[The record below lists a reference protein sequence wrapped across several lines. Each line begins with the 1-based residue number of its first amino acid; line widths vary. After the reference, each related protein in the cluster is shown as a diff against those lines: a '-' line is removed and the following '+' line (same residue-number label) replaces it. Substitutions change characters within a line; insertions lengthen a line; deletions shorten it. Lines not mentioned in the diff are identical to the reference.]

1 MRPLFLV
8 ATLTSL
14 SMSSL
19 VGCGSD
25 ESNTSPDADTE
36 DTADLETGDGD
47 DTQGDTPDLETDG
60 EPDGDAD
67 SEPDGEVAPDSEP
80 DGEVGP
86 DADTTA
92 PLTCADAPCVHG
104 TCADTPESDPGFTCT
119 CEAGWQG
126 PTCEVDIDECQ
137 LGDDDCA
144 ADATCRNTLGGYGC
158 LCNPGFLGDGTSC
171 VDVDSCLSNPCAP
184 SERCVDL
191 PGFAFTC
198 ECRDGYVADESSGGC
213 VDVDECT
220 LGTAGCTGTGVTCV
234 NAEGSFDCA
243 YSGCQDTCNI
253 PALCSSFPDNAC
265 PSTTTCNF
273 EGAPE
278 DWLCLC
284 TAGYEEGPGG
294 GCFDIDECA
303 RGLRLAGENAVCVNT
318 PGSATIA
325 CIDGYEDVGGACVD
339 IDECEDGT
347 AGCAPNALCT
357 NLPGSASC
365 RCPDGF
371 VGDGLS
377 CVDVDECALLLDRCD
392 PLATCT
398 NTVGGYDCTCPE
410 GLIANDGRCGAP
422 AESAAECA
430 ATARFVAEAPSH
442 CLCRGELSGD
452 GLTCTLSLDSTGL
465 HGAFAPTANV
475 VLPPGTYHFTTVTI
489 PAGVTVSTGGTG
501 VLDIRATGDVVI
513 LGRVDLSGQ
522 TGPQTN
528 LGYLPT
534 STGSSVSGEQTG
546 LGEAGGDGNAYTL
559 SGQTYDPATGQWV
572 RRTVQPKGG
581 NFGGGGGA
589 VGRLSGGGAGGGG
602 FAGGAGGGHDIQGPS
617 AGIRGGR
624 GGGVD
629 GGLELGRG
637 GRGGGAPY
645 DGGDGGG
652 SDRRAGGGGSI
663 GVDAASDLA
672 VIETFRPGSG
682 GGGGS
687 VNCLNCAG
695 TNYAVA
701 GGGGGGALRIA
712 SATRIVIDG
721 ELRANGGLGGGN
733 RAGIQGSGGGS
744 GGVVFLSAPE
754 LVVTGSIEAKG
765 GEGVN
770 SGGAGGL
777 GRIRISV
784 DPLRCT
790 LSGTLTPAPADGC
803 TPSAAGGVRGTA
815 FIATWPE

>member
-1 MRPLFLV
+1 MRPLPVPLSV
-8 ATLTSL
+8 ALL
-14 SMSSL
+14 LLSSL
-19 VGCGSD
+19 LAGCASD
-25 ESNTSPDADTE
+25 EPDTSPDSDTDAE
-36 DTADLETGDGD
+36 VSDTADTSDAEDSADSADTRD
-47 DTQGDTPDLETDG
+47 DAPDV
-60 EPDGDAD
+60 EPDIETEVQAD
-67 SEPDGEVAPDSEP
+67 IEPDIEVAPD
-80 DGEVGP
+80 G
-86 DADTTA
+86 DTTA

-104 TCADTPESDPGFTCT
+104 TCADTPESDPPFTCT
-119 CEAGWQG
+119 CDTGWQG
-126 PTCEVDIDECQ
+126 LRCDLDIDECQ
-137 LGDDDCA
+137 RGDDDCA
-144 ADATCRNTLGGYGC
+144 ADATCRNTLGGYAC

-191 PGFAFTC
+191 PGHAFSC
-198 ECRDGYVADESSGGC
+198 ECLDGHVADENSGGC
-213 VDVDECT
+213 VDVDECA
-220 LGTAGCTGTGVTCV
+220 LGTAGCTGTGVTCI

-243 YSGCQDTCNI
+243 YSGCSDTCNI
-253 PALCSSFPDNAC
+253 PALCSSFPDNVC

-284 TAGYEEGPGG
+284 AAGYEEGPGG

-318 PGSATIA
+318 PGGATIA
-325 CIDGYEDVGGACVD
+325 CVDGYEDVGGACVD
-339 IDECEDGT
+339 IDECANNS
-347 AGCAPNALCT
+347 AGCDPNALCT
-357 NLPGSASC
+357 NLPGSATC
-365 RCPDGF
+365 RCLDGF
-371 VGDGLS
+371 VGDGLT

-398 NTVGGYDCTCPE
+398 NTAGGYDCTCPE

-422 AESAAECA
+422 AQSAAECA

-452 GLTCTLSLDSTGL
+452 GRTCALSLDSTGL
-465 HGAFAPTANV
+465 HGAFAPTTDV

-501 VLDIRATGDVVI
+501 VLDLRATGDVVI

-522 TGPQTN
+522 TGPQNN

-534 STGSSVSGEQTG
+534 STGSSVPGEQTG

-559 SGQTYDPATGQWV
+559 PGQTYDPTTGKWF
-572 RRTVQPKGG
+572 RRTVQPRGG

-589 VGRLSGGGAGGGG
+589 VGGTSGGGAGGGG
-602 FAGGAGGGHDIQGPS
+602 FAGGAGGGRDALSPS
-617 AGIRGGR
+617 PGTRGGR

-629 GGLELGRG
+629 GGLELGQG

-645 DGGDGGG
+645 DGADGGG

-663 GVDAASDLA
+663 GVEAASDLA
-672 VIETFRPGSG
+672 VTETFRPGSG

-687 VNCLNCAG
+687 VSCDNCVG
-695 TNYAVA
+695 TSYAVA

-721 ELRANGGLGGGN
+721 QLRANGGLGGGT
-733 RAGIQGSGGGS
+733 RAGIRGSGGGS

-765 GEGVN
+765 GESVN

-803 TPSAAGGVRGTA
+803 SPSPAGGTRGAT